1 MPVIVSSVGSINNNT
16 GENMTNKSSTN
27 PTDIPDA
34 AQKLGEQL
42 VSAVKQSQSLALDA
56 ARAYAGAWSSV
67 PSHLSEIPKVVTLP
81 DVPTVTAYGFD
92 LAAELLAAQKD
103 FAVTLATTL
112 TPSKTA

>member
-1 MPVIVSSVGSINNNT
+1 
-16 GENMTNKSSTN
+16 MTDKSSTT

-56 ARAYAGAWSSV
+56 ARTFAGAWSSV
-67 PSHLSEIPKVVTLP
+67 PSSLSESPIAAALP
-81 DVPTVTAYGFD
+81 DVPAVTAYGFD

-103 FAVTLATTL
+103 FALTLATTF
-112 TPSKTA
+112 TPGKTA